1 MMKRFS
7 LMTIAGLAAL
17 LLATAPRAL
26 ADTPCVSSTAAQA
39 INGNLVV
46 PHNGNCN
53 LSGGGTVSG
62 NVTVGSGGA
71 LTLNGNWVIT
81 GNLQATNCDYVNL
94 NTNGNVP
101 VAHNTVVGGNV
112 EVLNCSG
119 GIGIGW
125 AFFNQPGTVIMGDF
139 RCLSNNAACYLLGAT
154 VGGNVEMQ
162 NNVYTPPIGPLANTT
177 VKTNTILKNL
187 VCVGNSPAPL
197 VGKGTNTVIGNNNHP
212 NEGQC
217 LGF

>member
-1 MMKRFS
+1 MQRFS
-7 LMTIAGLAAL
+7 VMMMAAL
-17 LLATAPRAL
+17 GALLMATAPRAL
-26 ADTPCVSSTAAQA
+26 ADTPCVSSTAAQT

-46 PHNGNCN
+46 PHNATCN
-53 LSGGGTVSG
+53 LSGGGTVTG
-62 NVTVGSGGA
+62 NVTVGSGGS

-81 GNLQATNCDYVNL
+81 GNLQATNCAYVNL
-94 NTNGNVP
+94 NTNGNIP
-101 VAHNTVVGGNV
+101 VAHNTVIGGNV

-119 GIGIGW
+119 GLGIGW

-154 VGGNVEMQ
+154 VGGNVLVE
-162 NNVYTPPIGPLANTT
+162 NNTYPPPIGTLANTT
-177 VKTNTILKNL
+177 ITTSTILQNL

-197 VGKGTNTVIGNNNHP
+197 LGKATNTVIGNNNHA

>member
-1 MMKRFS
+1 MKHLS
-7 LMTIAGLAAL
+7 VMTMAAL
-17 LLATAPRAL
+17 GALLMMTAPRAM

-53 LSGGGTVSG
+53 LSGGGTVNG
-62 NVTVGSGGA
+62 NVTVGAGGN

-81 GNLQATNCDYVNL
+81 GNLQAINCAFVNV

-101 VAHNTVVGGNV
+101 VAHNTVIGGTV
-112 EVLNCSG
+112 EILNCSG

-125 AFFNQPGTVIMGDF
+125 AFFNQPGTIIMGDF
-139 RCLSNNAACYLLGAT
+139 RCVSNNAACYLLGAT
-154 VGGNVEMQ
+154 VGGNVIVE
-162 NNVYTPPIGPLANTT
+162 NNTYTPPIGPLLNTE
-177 VKTNTILKNL
+177 VKSNTILQNL

-197 VGKGTNTVIGNNNHP
+197 VGKGTNTVIGNNNHA